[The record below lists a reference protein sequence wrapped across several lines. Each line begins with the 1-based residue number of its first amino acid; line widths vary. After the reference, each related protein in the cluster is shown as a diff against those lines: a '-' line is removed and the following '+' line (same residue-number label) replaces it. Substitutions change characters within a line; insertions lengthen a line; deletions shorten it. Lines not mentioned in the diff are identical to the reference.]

1 MRSAIAVICFCLC
14 LPSLVSGHGVE
25 TKQNCTS
32 DASITFD
39 LTCSG
44 RDMLHFID
52 LTIRNMTADC
62 GQGAC
67 KSGFASSDDVDCM
80 GVSSCQKTVN
90 KTMIERAC
98 ETSEKY
104 QPTISYEC
112 IDETPLDICSTAGAV
127 SDHEMT
133 LFLAS
138 PNYPGNSNASDTNR
152 TCTCDL
158 AGSGM
163 SVEILV
169 ASYGRSDGKMD
180 KFNLTS
186 GSETYTP
193 TIANS
198 TLGHLIIGPKAME
211 NKSQITLNYNAIHKE
226 GRDGDYLWLRVQG
239 TSYLTVACNGA
250 TPPSTPRPTTM
261 PTQGASQLGGILM
274 LTVAS
279 IFAATGFA
287 MTFTI

>member
-1 MRSAIAVICFCLC
+1 MRSAIAVIFLCLC
-14 LPSLVSGHGVE
+14 LNSVASGHGVE
-25 TKQNCTS
+25 TKQSCTS
-32 DASITFD
+32 NASITFN
-39 LTCSG
+39 LTCSE

-52 LTIRNMTADC
+52 LNIRNMTANC
-62 GQGAC
+62 GQGSC
-67 KSGFASSDDVDCM
+67 KSGFASSKDVDCM

-90 KTMIERAC
+90 KTMIERVC
-98 ETSEKY
+98 GTVEKY

-112 IDETPLDICSTAGAV
+112 VDETPVDICSTAGAV
-127 SDHEMT
+127 SDDEMT

-169 ASYGRSDGKMD
+169 GYYGWGDGKMD

-198 TLGHLIIGPKAME
+198 TIGHLIIGPKPME
-211 NKSQITLNYNAIHKE
+211 NKNEITLNYNAIQKE
-226 GRDGDYLWLRVQG
+226 GRDGDYLWLRVKG

-250 TPPSTPRPTTM
+250 APPSTPEPGLTTQA
-261 PTQGASQLGGILM
+261 TEGASQLGGIPM

-279 IFAATGFA
+279 ICAAVGFA
-287 MTFTI
+287 I